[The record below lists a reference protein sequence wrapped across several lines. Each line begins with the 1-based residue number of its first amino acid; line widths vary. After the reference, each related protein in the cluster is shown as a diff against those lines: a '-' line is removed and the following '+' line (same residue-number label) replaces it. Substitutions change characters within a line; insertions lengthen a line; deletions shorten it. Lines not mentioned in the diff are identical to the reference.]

1 MLSFII
7 GLFISYFYHV
17 LVLPKNEGSEPLIN
31 PTIYPLLYKGMV
43 IIPYNKKYAIHLHHW
58 LLYLLICILSLFFN
72 IPEIIIGFSIGLLIQ
87 GFTYK
92 DFMNFIRPNPYS

>member
-43 IIPYNKKYAIHLHHW
+43 IIPYNK
-58 LLYLLICILSLFFN
+58 
-72 IPEIIIGFSIGLLIQ
+72 
-87 GFTYK
+87 
-92 DFMNFIRPNPYS
+92 